1 MVIKMTKDGN
11 TAWLIGLIEREI
23 ASYRYYRPYNQW
35 KRYPVRMT
43 ENGGDD
49 YYERED
55 TLTQNYADAASA
67 YYKFGRNELYIG
79 QGIEKALEM
88 MENRYGLDFAQLE
101 ADYTDRTFGH
111 DEDDDNY

>member
-1 MVIKMTKDGN
+1 MTKDEN

-23 ASYRYYRPYNQW
+23 ASYRYYRPHDQW

-43 ENGGDD
+43 ENGDDD

-55 TLTQNYADAASA
+55 ALTQNYADAVSA
-67 YYKFGRNELYIG
+67 YYKFGYNELYIG

-88 MENRYGLDFAQLE
+88 MENRYDLNFAQLE